1 MCGIAAIVSFND
13 KGKERFSRIAQCATL
28 LKHRGPDYQKYIIE
42 PNYAMAHVRL
52 GIIDLSE
59 ASNQPFTTNDNR
71 FTIVYNGEIFNY
83 KQLKN
88 QLQQNGHTFYTEGDV
103 EVLINL
109 YKEYGKDCLHKIN
122 GFFSFLLYDKQTQ
135 TFFAAR
141 DRFGVKPF
149 YYYTDENY
157 FACSSELRTLKHITD
172 CNTINKTAL
181 YTYLQLTYI
190 PEKTSILENIHKL
203 EPGER
208 LTISNNNIQKDKY
221 YSIKLP
227 SEYKEQ
233 KDVNK
238 TFLNLL
244 ESAVEERL
252 TSDVPVGCF
261 LSGGIDSS
269 VITAIAAQQNKNLQ
283 TFSIGFKNNTYFD
296 ESVYAEIVAKKY
308 NTNHH
313 TFYIGEPDAENEI
326 ENFLLAIDEPF
337 ADSSAF
343 NVFVLS
349 KKTKQHVKVVLS
361 GDGADEIF
369 AGYNKNR
376 AEWMIRNQ
384 PFKTAVLK
392 NTSLIAKMF
401 PASRG
406 TKLSNRIRQINR
418 FANGAKLSPQERHW
432 QWACFYEENKAA
444 ALINLSQEEQ
454 KDFNE
459 LKSNYTSAVNDDY
472 NSTLLAD
479 VNLVLPSDMLTKVD
493 RMSMANAL
501 EVRNPFLDYRL
512 IEFAFSLRTQ
522 NKIDVNL
529 QKKIVKESCAHL
541 LPKEIIDRKKH
552 GFETPVQKW
561 LKGILK
567 DKVEEYCLDKAF
579 IEHQNI
585 FNYIEL
591 KQAVE
596 QALSANAGDTTSVVW
611 SVLVFNYWYK
621 QNIL

>member
-13 KGKERFSRIAQCATL
+13 KGKERLSRIAKCTDL

-42 PNYAMAHVRL
+42 NTFAMAHARL
-52 GIIDLSE
+52 SIIDLSE

-71 FTIVYNGEIFNY
+71 FTVVYNGEIFNY
-83 KQLKN
+83 KQLKS

-141 DRFGVKPF
+141 DRYGVKPF
-149 YYYTDENY
+149 YYYADENY

-181 YTYLQLTYI
+181 YTYIQLTYI
-190 PEKTSILENIHKL
+190 PERLSILENIHKL

-208 LTISNNNIQKDKY
+208 LIIENNKILKEKY
-221 YSIKLP
+221 YSVKLP
-227 SEYKEQ
+227 SEYNEQ

-238 TFLNLL
+238 TFLTLL

-269 VITAIAAQQNKNLQ
+269 VITAIASQQNKNLQ
-283 TFSIGFKNNTYFD
+283 TFSIGFKNNSYFD
-296 ESVYAEIVAKKY
+296 ESVYAELVAKKY

-313 TFYIGEPDAENEI
+313 TFYLGESDAENEI
-326 ENFLLAIDEPF
+326 ENFLSAIDEPF

-361 GDGADEIF
+361 GDGADELF
-369 AGYNKNR
+369 AGYNKHR

-384 PFKTAVLK
+384 KLKTTLLK
-392 NTSLIAKMF
+392 GISSITGLFSS
-401 PASRG
+401 SRNS
-406 TKLSNRIRQINR
+406 KLSNRIRQINR
-418 FANGAKLSPQERHW
+418 FANGAKLSPQERYW
-432 QWACFYEENKAA
+432 QWACFYQEDKAQR
-444 ALINLSQEEQ
+444 LINLSPAERFFFSAI
-454 KDFNE
+454 K
-459 LKSNYTSAVNDDY
+459 NYYTNTINTDY

-493 RMSMANAL
+493 IMSMANAL
-501 EVRNPFLDYRL
+501 EVRNPFLDYR
-512 IEFAFSLRTQ
+512 IVDFAFLLDIN
-522 NKIDVNL
+522 NKIDAGI
-529 QKKIVKESCAHL
+529 QKKVVKESCAHL
-541 LPKEIIDRKKH
+541 LPKEILNRKKH
-552 GFETPVQKW
+552 GFETPIQKW
-561 LKGILK
+561 LKGALK
-567 DKVEEYCLDKAF
+567 NKVEEFCLNKDF
-579 IEHQNI
+579 IEYQNL
-585 FNYIEL
+585 FDYKKL
-591 KQAVE
+591 KQIVE
-596 QALSANAGDTTSVVW
+596 QSLSSNSGDSTSVVW
-611 SVLVFNYWYK
+611 SVLIFNYWYK
-621 QNIL
+621 QNMQ